1 MCDRRVE
8 KVEEVDY
15 SIGWH
20 DSADLPK
27 SKPKKE
33 IPPRKYRYYDF
44 AYYPVPETKVS
55 YEKV

>member
-1 MCDRRVE
+1 MCYRRVE

-20 DSADLPK
+20 DSDDLPK

-33 IPPRKYRYYDF
+33 IPLRKYRYYDF
-44 AYYPVPETKVS
+44 ANYPVPVPKVS
-55 YEKV
+55 LEKV